1 MSRIIAILGVLLA
14 GQLVLAGALHLGD
27 NAGTAP
33 AASTLVAFDPEAI
46 DAITLAST
54 DDSTLRIERGNDGWQ
69 LPEADGFPADGDQ
82 VDRLLQQLAALKG
95 QLPVAQ
101 SESARARFGVAAS
114 DFERRVALEADG
126 DTVARLYL
134 GTAAGPG
141 ELHARAA
148 DSDMIFEV
156 AFALSNAPVEPTRW
170 TDNEIA
176 HVGAEQIT
184 RIEMPDFS
192 VTRSDAEEAWQL
204 QRDDGGKQTI
214 DRAQARQMLDKL
226 ASPDFEAVS
235 RGEAP
240 DGEPSLAYSL
250 HTKDGA
256 TIRYRYFGKAD
267 ADEPARFY
275 RNDQPWAYQA
285 PAEQL
290 AAVEELS
297 PKTLIAGNSGDGG
310 DTPEGPGTP
319 AASDTAASAPEKA
332 ARSSS

>member
-1 MSRIIAILGVLLA
+1 MNRTIAILGVLLA

-27 NAGTAP
+27 NAGATPTASSL
-33 AASTLVAFDPEAI
+33 AHFDRESV
-46 DAITLAST
+46 DAIELADA
-54 DDSTLRIERGNDGWQ
+54 DDAKLRLERGDNGWQ
-69 LPEADGFPADGDQ
+69 VAQADGFPADGDQ
-82 VDRLLQQLAALKG
+82 VDQLLQQLAALQG

-101 SESARARFGVAAS
+101 SESARSRFGVAAS

-126 DTVARLYL
+126 DTVAKLYL

-156 AFALSNAPVEPTRW
+156 AFALSNAPVEPTPW
-170 TDNEIA
+170 TDTEVA
-176 HVGAEQIT
+176 HVGTEQIT
-184 RIEMPDFS
+184 RIEMPDFR
-192 VTRSDAEEAWQL
+192 VTRTDADEAWQL

-226 ASPDFEAVS
+226 ASPGFAAVS

-240 DGEPSLAYSL
+240 DGKPSLAYSL

-267 ADEPARFY
+267 ADKPARFY

-285 PAEQL
+285 PAQQL

-297 PKTLIAGNSGDGG
+297 PKTLIASENDGAKQASKQ
-310 DTPEGPGTP
+310 PGAP
-319 AASDTAASAPEKA
+319 APADTAASPPKKASAP
-332 ARSSS
+332 SS